1 MKIIT
6 SSDNAMF
13 KRFRKLAESSRER
26 RKTGQTLLDG
36 IHLVSAYLGVGAVP
50 EFVLMSTA
58 SSENAEIKALLEE
71 IPQERQLLLTPG
83 LFAELSPV
91 ETPTGII
98 AVIGIPHFKPVTNPH
113 FCLFL
118 EDIQDPG
125 NMGSILRSATAA
137 GVQLACLSA
146 GCVDAWSPKVLR
158 GGMGAHFALAIEE
171 GVDLPK
177 KAVMFEGMV
186 VATRMRAARSVY
198 ELDLRGQ
205 VAFCIG
211 NEGAGVTEALLMAA
225 DEQASI
231 PMPGAVE
238 SLNAAA
244 AAAVFLFERVRQLR
258 QGMAAA
264 L

>member
-6 SSDNAMF
+6 SHDNAIF
-13 KRFRKLAESSRER
+13 KRFKKLAESSRER
-26 RKTGQTLLDG
+26 RKAGLTLLDG
-36 IHLVSAYLGVGAVP
+36 VHLVSAYLKVALP
-50 EFVLMSTA
+50 EFVVVSTA
-58 SSENAEIKALLEE
+58 SSENVEINALLAEI
-71 IPQERQLLLTPG
+71 PPERQILVTPS
-83 LFAELSPV
+83 LFAALSPV
-91 ETPTGII
+91 ETPTGILAI
-98 AVIGIPHFKPVTNPH
+98 IGIPQHMPDMNPD

-125 NMGSILRSATAA
+125 NMGSILRSGAAA
-137 GVQLACLSA
+137 GVRLAYFSA

-158 GGMGAHFALAIEE
+158 AGMGAHFALTIEE
-171 GVDLPK
+171 RVDLPK
-177 KAVMFEGMV
+177 KAAAFEGMV
-186 VATRMRAARSVY
+186 VATNVRAVRTVY

-211 NEGAGVTEALLMAA
+211 NEGAGVSEALLMAA

-244 AAAVFLFERVRQLR
+244 AAAVCLFERVRQLR
-258 QGMAAA
+258 
-264 L
+264 